1 MNMTA
6 CLCGNEFPTHTSA
19 GRVQC
24 YTCSS
29 ARLQHAASTRDRVAA
44 MWDVIPRLSCAEIGR
59 RMVPEMTKSAVIGI
73 AHRMGLKIRTPA
85 NARWGPGKARLP
97 RRLRAHVA
105 FGGALPTGAVTLPAL
120 ASAISNGARPD
131 STESAGVSVK
141 APRRHL
147 ETGRD
152 AKSHADPGESP
163 GAIQAARKP
172 PEAPKPPAA
181 PKRQREPETLLP
193 RAGTPPRWGLCQW
206 PSGERP
212 FKWCGKPVE
221 GFGPYCPSCRKIAYN
236 RPVPFRDAATESAA
250 A

>member
-6 CLCGNEFPTHTSA
+6 CLCGNEFPAHTSA

-24 YTCSS
+24 YTCSV
-29 ARLQHAASTRDRVAA
+29 ARNQHTASTRDLVAA

-73 AHRMGLKIRTPA
+73 AHRMGLAVRTPA

-105 FGGALPTGAVTLPAL
+105 FGGALPTGAVTLPML
-120 ASAISNGARPD
+120 ASA
-131 STESAGVSVK
+131 
-141 APRRHL
+141 APII
-147 ETGRD
+147 
-152 AKSHADPGESP
+152 A
-163 GAIQAARKP
+163 AARKAP
-172 PEAPKPPAA
+172 PTPPQRAPEAPKAPAA
-181 PKRQREPETLLP
+181 PKRRPEAETLLP
-193 RAGTPPRWGLCQW
+193 RAGTPPKWGFCQF
-206 PSGERP
+206 PSGDRP
-212 FKWCGKPVE
+212 FKWCGQPVD

-236 RPVPFRDAATESAA
+236 RPVPFRDAANESAA